1 MEERGSREG
10 SQEKPPPLAFRGC
23 WARETPAPRPLWR
36 RAVPKLVASS
46 PCHFSLCFRV
56 CPGGEGGGLGRVD
69 VEYVAE
75 FIFPFFSD
83 SGWGSRSRGKRFLP
97 TFPLWAGATFSQFL
111 GRGLPQP
118 SFLCCLCLAGSHAP
132 LSEASAFRNRES
144 SEPDPNRPPP
154 FLFLPTPIPFFLFFY
169 FLCVSFYWHPLFFI

>member
-1 MEERGSREG
+1 M
-10 SQEKPPPLAFRGC
+10 
-23 WARETPAPRPLWR
+23 
-36 RAVPKLVASS
+36 
-46 PCHFSLCFRV
+46 
-56 CPGGEGGGLGRVD
+56 GRVD

-75 FIFPFFSD
+75 FMFPFFSD

-97 TFPLWAGATFSQFL
+97 TFPLWDGATFSQFL

-154 FLFLPTPIPFFLFFY
+154 FLFLPTPIPFFLFF
-169 FLCVSFYWHPLFFI
+169 CVYLFIGTPFFFHLVFRNRSVQRLLGWIPALGKALIHLQHYSWGTQGTGRPGSPRPSF